1 MKRMM
6 FMKRMIA
13 MMAVVFSVAMFASE
27 KNDCHDGSGFFS
39 SNVRIMFR

>member
-1 MKRMM
+1 MSSYEKND
-6 FMKRMIA
+6 
-13 MMAVVFSVAMFASE
+13 VYE